1 MEGPTPVSALL
12 HAATMVTAGIYLL
25 VRFNFLIDLI
35 PEILYSI
42 TIFGALTALT
52 GSLFAL
58 VQQDIKKIIAFST
71 LSQLGYMFTAIGFSG
86 YNYAMYHLFTHAP
99 FKALL
104 FLSAGIIIHNFNNDQ
119 DLRKYGNLVNL
130 MPILYVFN
138 LGGSLALIG
147 FPFFSGFYSKDL
159 IIELTLSFCLNN
171 FFYFLISFCLNFG
184 AFLTT
189 IYSIRLIYYSFFTK
203 LNNLNFLTNLKLI
216 KDLNFIQFYSLI
228 LLVFG
233 SIFFGYIFFNY
244 FVGNYSFFF

>member
-35 PEILYSI
+35 PEILYLI

-138 LGGSLALIG
+138 LGRQ
-147 FPFFSGFYSKDL
+147 FS
-159 IIELTLSFCLNN
+159 
-171 FFYFLISFCLNFG
+171 
-184 AFLTT
+184 
-189 IYSIRLIYYSFFTK
+189 
-203 LNNLNFLTNLKLI
+203 
-216 KDLNFIQFYSLI
+216 
-228 LLVFG
+228 
-233 SIFFGYIFFNY
+233 FNWI
-244 FVGNYSFFF
+244 SFFFRILFKRFNY

>member
-25 VRFNFLIDLI
+25 VRFNFLINLI
-35 PEILYSI
+35 PLILILISF
-42 TIFGALTALT
+42 FGALTALI

-58 VQQDIKKIIAFST
+58 IQTDIKKIIAFST
-71 LSQLGYMFTAIGFSG
+71 LSQLGYMFTAIGFNG
-86 YNYAMYHLFTHAP
+86 YNYAMFHLVTHAP

-119 DLRKYGNLVNL
+119 DLRKYGNLINL

-138 LGGSLALIG
+138 ISASLALIG

-159 IIELTLSFCLNN
+159 IIELTLLFSTSN
-171 FFYFLISFCLNFG
+171 FFYFFISFCLNFG

-189 IYSIRLIYYSFFTK
+189 IYSIRLIYYSFFFQ
-203 LNNLNFLTNLKLI
+203 NLTIILVILKLLKI
-216 KDLNFIQFYSLI
+216 
-228 LLVFG
+228 
-233 SIFFGYIFFNY
+233 
-244 FVGNYSFFF
+244 